1 VTEGNECAAQDTSA
15 HTHTHT
21 RRQLSEFKRQAHFNE
36 VNFKFTLDIVFYSTR
51 WGKSTEIRME
61 RTSENSSFIQLE
73 GMHYL
78 SCFPFFLPAKCMQAA
93 AAAHATNAH
102 ATNAHATNA
111 HAFFLFFISRQTHAR
126 RRTRNATNACRRCAA
141 AA

>member
-1 VTEGNECAAQDTSA
+1 MTEGNKCAAQDTSA

-21 RRQLSEFKRQAHFNE
+21 YRQLSEFKRQAHFNE

-93 AAAHATNAH
+93 AA
-102 ATNAHATNA
+102 
-111 HAFFLFFISRQTHAR
+111 RR
-126 RRTRNATNACRRCAA
+126 RRTRNERTHFFIISRQMHTAA
-141 AA
+141 AQQRREQSLSLSLFLSLT

>member
-1 VTEGNECAAQDTSA
+1 MTEGNECAAQDTNT

-21 RRQLSEFKRQAHFNE
+21 CRQLSEFKRQAHFNE

-93 AAAHATNAH
+93 AA
-102 ATNAHATNA
+102 
-111 HAFFLFFISRQTHAR
+111 RR
-126 RRTRNATNACRRCAA
+126 RRTRNERTRNERTRFLSFFYLSPNACTSPHTQCNECMP
-141 AA
+141 